1 MIYFILQAHYRQAVA
16 LQCMGKYHEALAAFA
31 SALAH
36 DQKSQQ
42 LLSGIMD
49 TALKSPLKG

>member
-1 MIYFILQAHYRQAVA
+1 MLQAHYRQAVA
-16 LQCMGKYHEALAAFA
+16 LQCMGKYHESLAAFA